1 MISRHWPLTSCALGV
16 LALFAWAR
24 DAGAQTPRVRIRETL
39 RGGVAVAGFAVAGN
53 ATTLST
59 GTMRV
64 QLPRGATVRSAIL
77 YSGTG
82 YGPGGPIPTSPM
94 PRVVQLGSG
103 ATMVTR
109 TLEGSGDFSA
119 AEPTYFSGRVV
130 HHTFATDA
138 TTAVRTAVGATA
150 PGGVVSIPIAER
162 GDGAGSDNDVI
173 LGGHALVVE
182 YEHPQAPPRH
192 VLVVEGA
199 VAVPQAPRMA
209 ASLALSFPGPVFN
222 RCAAT
227 DVGFEPVFVS
237 TSHTYDFNDCDESKA
252 YTVNGMSVAT
262 RAGGADELNNV
273 RASCAFF
280 EGITGLFT
288 VGSVGARDG
297 TTALTHGAP
306 VGLEGD
312 NLLAAPVSPRFD
324 DELFNLTDAV
334 PHGSQDVNVSVVIN
348 PRPGRE
354 ADVSMIPVMVFQARA
369 RAGTLADGDADGDG
383 VSDVAEGACALTDTD
398 RDGTTDFLDPDSDND
413 CLADS
418 SPREA
423 GGART
428 DPAMPGAADANCPT
442 ERPVCDRATG
452 TCATVTRL
460 FFEDWESGAT
470 RWTLIPGMPAG
481 PVNLPQE
488 SASGCTR
495 FARETQLA
503 SGGRYRTNVAFA
515 VDASRPYCLAAW
527 VRGSPGTQPFLG
539 AYPTDM
545 GATMFGAHDWLIGVM
560 NWTSAWNVTG
570 RVTPVTSDGTWRW
583 YASPFRVPAGTRFI
597 GVMTEIFSGGSSGN
611 ADFDDIALYE
621 GPCPGSPPTAGPRA
635 CPAERPLCA
644 ATGARCVECVSDTQC
659 TSGSRRV
666 CDVSAGDCVECL
678 DDMACAMGQRCD
690 TTARRCVA
698 VTVDAGPPDMGVPD
712 AGALDAGEP
721 DAGAPDAGAPDVTPE
736 DITVVDATPDA
747 APEDVVTVDA
757 AAPKDAGLD
766 AAMKLDAGA
775 DATVADAGSEASV
788 GDATVADAGTPD
800 DAVADVTVADVAV
813 IDGATD
819 APAAVD
825 TGVTDELSGN
835 GACSCSTPG
844 SPASSPASPLGTL
857 ALAALFGGALRR
869 RRRR

>member
-1 MISRHWPLTSCALGV
+1 MISRQWRLTSCALSA
-16 LALFAWAR
+16 LALFASAR

-39 RGGVAVAGFAVAGN
+39 RGGVTVAGFAVAGN

-59 GTMRV
+59 GMMRV
-64 QLPRGATVRSAIL
+64 QLPRGATVRGAIL
-77 YSGTG
+77 YSGAG

-119 AEPTYFSGRVV
+119 AEPTYFAGRVV

-138 TTAVRTAVGATA
+138 TTAVRAAIGATA
-150 PGGVVSIPIAER
+150 AGGIVSIPIAER

-227 DVGFEPVFVS
+227 DVGFEPVFMS
-237 TSHTYDFNDCDESKA
+237 TAHTYDFNDCDESKA
-252 YTVNGMSVAT
+252 YTVNGTTVAT

-273 RASCAFF
+273 RASCSFF

-312 NLLAAPVSPRFD
+312 NLLGVPVSPRFD
-324 DELFNLTDAV
+324 DELFNLSEAV

-354 ADVSMIPVMVFQARA
+354 TDVSMIPVMVFQARA
-369 RAGTLADGDADGDG
+369 RAGTVADGDADGDG

-398 RDGTTDFLDPDSDND
+398 RDGTTDFLDTDSDND
-413 CLADS
+413 CLTDS
-418 SPREA
+418 NPREV

-442 ERPVCDRATG
+442 DRPVCDRSTG
-452 TCATVTRL
+452 TCAAVNRL

-470 RWTLIPGMPAG
+470 RWTLIPGMPTGA
-481 PVNLPQE
+481 VNLQQE

-515 VDASRPYCLAAW
+515 VDASRQYCLTAW
-527 VRGSPGTQPFLG
+527 VRGSSGTQPFLG

-570 RVTPVTSDGTWRW
+570 RVTPVTSDGMWRW
-583 YASPFRVPAGTRFI
+583 YASPFRVPVGTRFV
-597 GVMTEIFSGGSSGN
+597 GVMTEIFSGGGAGD

-621 GPCPGSPPTAGPRA
+621 GPCPGSPPTTGPRA
-635 CPAERPLCA
+635 CPTERPLCA
-644 ATGARCVECVSDTQC
+644 ATGARCVACTADAQC
-659 TSGSRRV
+659 TTGSMRV
-666 CDVSAGDCVECL
+666 CDVVAGECVECL
-678 DDMACAMGQRCD
+678 NDTACAMGQRCD
-690 TTARRCVA
+690 MTTRRCVA
-698 VTVDAGPPDMGVPD
+698 VIVDAGPPDMGVPD
-712 AGALDAGEP
+712 AGAPDAGEP
-721 DAGAPDAGAPDVTPE
+721 DAGVPDVTPE
-736 DITVVDATPDA
+736 DVVTVDATPDA
-747 APEDVVTVDA
+747 APEDIVMADVV
-757 AAPKDAGLD
+757 APEDAGVD
-766 AAMKLDAGA
+766 VVMKTDAGA
-775 DATVADAGSEASV
+775 DASMVDANADASVTDATVADAKAP
-788 GDATVADAGTPD
+788 DAAVNDA
-800 DAVADVTVADVAV
+800 AVAD
-813 IDGATD
+813 GAAMDAAKD

-844 SPASSPASPLGTL
+844 SPASSPASPLATL
-857 ALAALFGGALRR
+857 ALTALFAGALRR
-869 RRRR
+869 RRR